1 MPSPPCGAI
10 PLWQSICAVLLLL
23 GAAILLQAASP
34 CRAAE
39 GSTDS
44 TWSQGLTL
52 GVNGP
57 IPVIVVDQ
65 FGYLTKAAKIAVIG
79 NPQVGYDSVVHF
91 QPGENYAVIDQTTGA
106 IMKRGAP
113 TVWNDGATDTVSGD
127 KAWWFDFSDVT
138 TPGTYA
144 VVDLDNGLRSVEFEI
159 NDRVYRSVLR
169 HAVRMYFYQ
178 RAGFEKTAATAGAD
192 WADAASH
199 MRAGQDP

>member
-1 MPSPPCGAI
+1 MAENLALYGARRGVRLLPTSSTDRRDDFALSKTFQRGRVSVRPAAIWQMTGNIMVNLGRPPPVRGWIQQHPSKCHRPLASGAI

-65 FGYLTKAAKIAVIG
+65 FGYPTKAAKIAVIR

-91 QPGENYAVIDQTTGA
+91 QPGENYAVIDRTTGA
-106 IMKRGAP
+106 
-113 TVWNDGATDTVSGD
+113 S
-127 KAWWFDFSDVT
+127 
-138 TPGTYA
+138 
-144 VVDLDNGLRSVEFEI
+144 
-159 NDRVYRSVLR
+159 
-169 HAVRMYFYQ
+169 
-178 RAGFEKTAATAGAD
+178 
-192 WADAASH
+192 
-199 MRAGQDP
+199 